1 MYAFTL
7 GGGGGHI
14 PHLDGWVGEGY
25 KEDNHVHVT
34 SDFQAKGY
42 TFTYICILI
51 QCRSLLNNF
60 GEFPMTI
67 QHSFKKNV

>member
-7 GGGGGHI
+7 GGRRGHI

-42 TFTYICILI
+42 TFTYAYLFNVDHYLIILV
-51 QCRSLLNNF
+51 NF
-60 GEFPMTI
+60 
-67 QHSFKKNV
+67 Q

>member
-34 SDFQAKGY
+34 SDFQPKGY
-42 TFTYICILI
+42 TFTYAYLFNVDHYLIILV
-51 QCRSLLNNF
+51 NF
-60 GEFPMTI
+60 
-67 QHSFKKNV
+67 Q